1 MQPRGWS
8 PLIRFLNQDHMRA
21 MQRFRMADVSLRFPR
36 KSGRNTTIG
45 MASPGPRRCW
55 AAAATLRRN
64 IVAAVLWRNIAT
76 PLDLLILR
84 LTACKMSKS
93 NALQPISASQPS
105 NPLTLRESGARMSK
119 SNAQVIQ
126 IEPPHIGSAHSARL
140 SSQNEQIGCGSI
152 VAGPPRQPPRR
163 RPSPSSGA
171 AGPDARPHAQIC
183 QQTGKPGNLLA
194 ESAPRTPPR
203 NTSPEEGRRCARLQG
218 APREG
223 VFQYADR
230 GTDRGATPK
239 TRHQRPS
246 SATSCSRLPKYSEI
260 TLGSSSRSRPRP
272 E

>member
-119 SNAQVIQ
+119 SNTQAIQ
-126 IEPPHIGSAHSARL
+126 IEPPHNGSAHSARR
-140 SSQNEQIGCGSI
+140 SPQNEQIRCPAADFTLSAIRSAHSAGVRGQNEQIQCASDPDRAATHRICSFCATI
-152 VAGPPRQPPRR
+152 VA
-163 RPSPSSGA
+163 
-171 AGPDARPHAQIC
+171 
-183 QQTGKPGNLLA
+183 
-194 ESAPRTPPR
+194 E
-203 NTSPEEGRRCARLQG
+203 
-218 APREG
+218 
-223 VFQYADR
+223 
-230 GTDRGATPK
+230 
-239 TRHQRPS
+239 
-246 SATSCSRLPKYSEI
+246 
-260 TLGSSSRSRPRP
+260 
-272 E
+272 